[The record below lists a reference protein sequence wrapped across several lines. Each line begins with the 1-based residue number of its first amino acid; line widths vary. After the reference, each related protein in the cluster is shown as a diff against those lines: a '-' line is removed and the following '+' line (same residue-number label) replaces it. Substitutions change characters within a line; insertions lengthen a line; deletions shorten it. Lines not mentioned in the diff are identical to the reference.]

1 MLVVCEKILVAAHF
15 KLALFQLPYRV
26 LHFLTRLFD
35 FGPIFNWH
43 TQRMK
48 KINWISR
55 CRILWWIFWKKKS
68 LDTRSSPDPEN
79 SRGGHQQSYTFFLV
93 FTNLRTLPGNWPIRS
108 RKFNCKREIFF
119 WLSQKEKFLE
129 PIENNPFF
137 VSITGEPVSATI
149 SRALFWWSQRFIYFF
164 FFILLQLLIMRSQ
177 PASVAWTVTS
187 AAAFYHCWSYT
198 EHSVLWIR
206 CVVYIWY

>member
-1 MLVVCEKILVAAHF
+1 MKKF
-15 KLALFQLPYRV
+15 WSKLISNSRCSSFRIVFCTFWPDSLTLD
-26 LHFLTRLFD
+26 LFLT
-35 FGPIFNWH
+35 GTPKGW
-43 TQRMK
+43 K
-48 KINWISR
+48 KSTGF
-55 CRILWWIFWKKKS
+55 LDAEFYAESFEKKKKKS

-93 FTNLRTLPGNWPIRS
+93 FTNLRTLPGNWSIRS
-108 RKFNCKREIFF
+108 RKINSKRVNFF
-119 WLSQKEKFLE
+119 WLSQKETFLE

-137 VSITGEPVSATI
+137 VSITVEPVSATI
-149 SRALFWWSQRFIYFF
+149 SRALFWWSQRFTYFF